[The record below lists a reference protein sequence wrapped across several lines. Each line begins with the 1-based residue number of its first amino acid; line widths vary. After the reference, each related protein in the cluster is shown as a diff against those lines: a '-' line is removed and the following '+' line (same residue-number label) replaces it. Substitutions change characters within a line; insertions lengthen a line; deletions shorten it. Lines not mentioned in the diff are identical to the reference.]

1 MPVCVEL
8 QGAALPFAQVWAVRA
23 ERMAQEA
30 SLGLGIDLSLR
41 GCRDGPLL
49 NAGQSPLFNQEAV
62 GSSPGQP
69 AVPQLEVRLI
79 KHEARLGRE

>member
-30 SLGLGIDLSLR
+30 SLGLGIPLSESDLETGRGWEAPSVLR
-41 GCRDGPLL
+41 NP
-49 NAGQSPLFNQEAV
+49 
-62 GSSPGQP
+62 
-69 AVPQLEVRLI
+69 EVTD
-79 KHEARLGRE
+79 LGRQG